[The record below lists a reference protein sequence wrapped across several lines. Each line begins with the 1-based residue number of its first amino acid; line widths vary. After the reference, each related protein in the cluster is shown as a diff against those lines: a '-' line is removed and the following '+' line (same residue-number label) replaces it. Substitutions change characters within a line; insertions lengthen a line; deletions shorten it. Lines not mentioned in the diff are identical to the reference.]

1 MVFLRL
7 WDPDGRVEI
16 ETDPPTMPTFPTS
29 TKPFSSI
36 TLLSSPVL
44 TSSSELLV
52 PLFLHFFLALP
63 QFFRRGQANLLL
75 ISILLPFKA
84 LNLLFCR

>member
-16 ETDPPTMPTFPTS
+16 GADPPTMPTFPTS

-52 PLFLHFFLALP
+52 PFFLELSGPASVLQAWP
-63 QFFRRGQANLLL
+63 GQSSPHIHFATFQG
-75 ISILLPFKA
+75 S
-84 LNLLFCR
+84 